1 MDGRSFENINRIVS
15 SQHFDGE
22 KLDALRSS
30 LGCSSGYLS
39 ADQVV
44 QLLQQ
49 FPFDDGR
56 TKCVEMCAPRLYG
69 ITCHQAACILRI
81 FSFDK
86 SKPRALELIACH
98 ITDNNLEALDS
109 AFDFQSE
116 KKRAREILVNRARP
130 VGPGPQTGFPP
141 QPGNYPTGPAQS
153 GQYPTPAPYPG
164 IPPYSGRNPYPA
176 PGPYEALP
184 GTYPFPPPGGGPQ
197 YPVGD
202 VPPPGDLP
210 YPEQGTL
217 FSSFNG
223 FPRSGFPF

>member
-1 MDGRSFENINRIVS
+1 MDGTSFDNIERLIS
-15 SQHFDGE
+15 SKHFEGE

-30 LGCSSGYLS
+30 LGYSTGYLS

-69 ITCHQAACILRI
+69 ITCYQAASILRI

-109 AFDFQSE
+109 AFDFQRE

-130 VGPGPQTGFPP
+130 VSPGPQTGFPP
-141 QPGNYPTGPAQS
+141 QLGNYPTGPAQS

-176 PGPYEALP
+176 PGPYEAPP
-184 GTYPFPPPGGGPQ
+184 GTYPFPAHEGGAQ
-197 YPVGD
+197 YPAGN
-202 VPPPGDLP
+202 VPPPDVSP
-210 YPEQGTL
+210 DTQPGTL
-217 FSSFNG
+217 FSSFKG
-223 FPRSGFPF
+223 FPRPGFPF

>member
-1 MDGRSFENINRIVS
+1 MDGISFDNIKQIVS
-15 SQHFDGE
+15 SQHFEGK

-39 ADQVV
+39 AEQVV

-69 ITCHQAACILRI
+69 ITCDQAASILRI

-109 AFDFQSE
+109 AFDFQRE
-116 KKRAREILVNRARP
+116 KKRAREILMNRARA
-130 VGPGPQTGFPP
+130 VGQGPHAGFPP
-141 QPGNYPTGPAQS
+141 QPGNYLVQEE
-153 GQYPTPAPYPG
+153 TPIQHQDRMKPLQEHILFQPLKEG
-164 IPPYSGRNPYPA
+164 HSI
-176 PGPYEALP
+176 LLVM
-184 GTYPFPPPGGGPQ
+184 FHPQ
-197 YPVGD
+197 MVRHILNQELCFHPLRAFLDQDFHFKQVS
-202 VPPPGDLP
+202 
-210 YPEQGTL
+210 QK
-217 FSSFNG
+217 
-223 FPRSGFPF
+223 